1 MEIRPA
7 SRELWP
13 LIADLFGTTSTLRW
27 CWCQWWRKRNANWT
41 NTTAEDNRADLE
53 ALVAREPAP
62 GLVAIE
68 DGRAVGWVGLGPRDD
83 FPRLG
88 ASRVIPQL
96 PGDAVWTVNCF
107 VVARGSRRGGVA
119 GALLEAAVAYARD
132 HGAAVIEGYPT
143 RDGRRQGFR
152 AGPVHRDR
160 GHVRA
165 ERVRGRGRDDLGC
178 ALRHAED
185 RHAPGA
191 VKDVSR
197 RRTSPRTDPRPRR
210 SGRTAIPR
218 SCSSSVLDPLG
229 ELVRRLERGRGGR
242 GLCAVDDAGAL
253 RASGDLDAE
262 GGEAEHSRQG
272 MTGGRDIRTSPGG
285 GARAGLTSS
294 AQASA
299 TNESPVD
306 VVAKPRA
313 GSWSFAHRSAN
324 AAGVLGGGPQGA
336 QPCTDCGTLVTGQ
349 LPTLRRSTP

>member
-143 RDGRRQGFR
+143 RMGG
-152 AGPVHRDR
+152 GKVS
-160 GHVRA
+160 
-165 ERVRGRGRDDLGC
+165 
-178 ALRHAED
+178 
-185 RHAPGA
+185 APGLY
-191 VKDVSR
+191 
-197 RRTSPRTDPRPRR
+197 TGTEGMFER
-210 SGRTAIPR
+210 SGFE
-218 SCSSSVLDPLG
+218 V
-229 ELVRRLERGRGGR
+229 V
-242 GLCAVDDAGAL
+242 
-253 RASGDLDAE
+253 AE
-262 GGEAEHSRQG
+262 
-272 MTGGRDIRTSPGG
+272 TTS
-285 GARAGLTSS
+285 GARSGT
-294 AQASA
+294 
-299 TNESPVD
+299 
-306 VVAKPRA
+306 PRI
-313 GSWSFAHRSAN
+313 
-324 AAGVLGGGPQGA
+324 VM
-336 QPCTDCGTLVTGQ
+336 
-349 LPTLRRSTP
+349 RREP